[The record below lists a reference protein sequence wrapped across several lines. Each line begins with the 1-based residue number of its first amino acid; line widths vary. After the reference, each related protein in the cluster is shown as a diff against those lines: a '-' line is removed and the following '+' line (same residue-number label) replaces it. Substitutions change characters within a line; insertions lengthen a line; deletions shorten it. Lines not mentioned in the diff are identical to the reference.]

1 MVNIIFLVIF
11 ILGLIYGL
19 ISGRQEAVV
28 KAMLEGPKRAFY
40 IFLEIYALLVFW
52 GGILEICKD
61 SGLLKK
67 ISKGISIIIHPLFKK
82 LKKDD
87 EALSYI
93 SLNFVANMVSMGS
106 VATPFGLLAMKRLQ
120 ELNDNKDVASDE
132 MITFVLINT
141 SGLCIIPTT
150 LIALRM
156 EAGSTNPAIVIPYVL
171 FVSAICTISAI
182 LIDIEARKHVKL

>member
-156 EAGSTNPAIVIPYVL
+156 DAGSTNPAIVIPYVL